1 MTYVAYAYILT
12 KMSNTLQSPNR
23 PIKQVYERFIA
34 EQLPAVVDQMPHM
47 VDENGKP
54 ERDDVPGVTQK
65 GYSQL
70 GAFLLK
76 PGISPMGI
84 ESADGG
90 IILEQ
95 DEQYIAMHLRTLD
108 PEEAHI
114 GYIRESLQEVA
125 GHLRALEETQAR
137 KVAGITYARLG
148 QTASQ
153 AFGFQVAEL
162 PILLDPSEDPNVH
175 PVLVYAEIDDIVERY

>member
-1 MTYVAYAYILT
+1 
-12 KMSNTLQSPNR
+12 MSNTLQSPDR
-23 PIKQVYERFIA
+23 PIKQVYERFIT
-34 EQLPAVVDQMPHM
+34 EQLPAVLDQMPHM

-54 ERDDVPGVTQK
+54 ERDDVPAVAQK
-65 GYSQL
+65 GYSQF

-76 PGISPMGI
+76 PGISPMGL
-84 ESADGG
+84 ENADGD
-90 IILEQ
+90 IILAQ
-95 DEQYIAMHLRTLD
+95 DEPYIALHLRTLA
-108 PEEAHI
+108 PEEAHV
-114 GYIRESLQEVA
+114 GYIRESLQEVSD
-125 GHLRALEETQAR
+125 HLRTLEETQAR

-162 PILLDPSEDPNVH
+162 PIVLDPSEDPNVR